1 MALLSEEMDSDLLRL
16 WGLVAELSEQ
26 LNANRS
32 MTAALQAQAAQAKVC
47 VMHDELKLLSGL
59 WRVLLWLIM
68 RTCVARAL
76 GPGHSFWDRLR
87 PQTVQYGPFARCV
100 DQNCL

>member
-47 VMHDELKLLSGL
+47 ATKGGL
-59 WRVLLWLIM
+59 R
-68 RTCVARAL
+68 
-76 GPGHSFWDRLR
+76 H
-87 PQTVQYGPFARCV
+87 
-100 DQNCL
+100 